1 MIIALHTSLEPNTT
15 VLWLRT
21 HIDGRSGSIGTK
33 FKEFLILFVLL
44 IETILWKPWGRCTF
58 FPSVSF
64 S

>member
-44 IETILWKPWGRCTF
+44 IETIL
-58 FPSVSF
+58 
-64 S
+64 